1 MIPNP
6 VKNGIMIHRNNL
18 AKLFSPSSRGE
29 LLTPTGGTVT
39 HAYFH
44 YQHLHHRQNSAG
56 TRNSLQT
63 FCCSRQLHV
72 PSGPFNN
79 SGTEQTSDRE
89 RSNNQASNSSSSSQN
104 AEIKSKLEALKEK
117 LSENAY
123 FEKYKDKFQQM
134 ELTSPRELLAKLEQ
148 LDSKISGGSNK
159 GQPNKQVGKQAFPQS
174 RSTDHFLLNDVME
187 LSRIKDLDRDDIIF
201 FLLPLPREHGYE
213 FLFVQ
218 FMNNAFHFTPLIAYQ
233 THKENAPECLR
244 LIQYTDLQSS
254 KDLVLMR
261 GEFDKN
267 LMSTKDAHI
276 LAVQVNFYYGETS
289 DSRKNLLESFFRKP
303 DSFQHMDLIDELK
316 KLQETHPHLFEF
328 EE

>member
-134 ELTSPRELLAKLEQ
+134 EL
-148 LDSKISGGSNK
+148 
-159 GQPNKQVGKQAFPQS
+159 
-174 RSTDHFLLNDVME
+174 
-187 LSRIKDLDRDDIIF
+187 
-201 FLLPLPREHGYE
+201 
-213 FLFVQ
+213 
-218 FMNNAFHFTPLIAYQ
+218 
-233 THKENAPECLR
+233 
-244 LIQYTDLQSS
+244 
-254 KDLVLMR
+254 
-261 GEFDKN
+261 
-267 LMSTKDAHI
+267 
-276 LAVQVNFYYGETS
+276 
-289 DSRKNLLESFFRKP
+289 
-303 DSFQHMDLIDELK
+303 
-316 KLQETHPHLFEF
+316 
-328 EE
+328 